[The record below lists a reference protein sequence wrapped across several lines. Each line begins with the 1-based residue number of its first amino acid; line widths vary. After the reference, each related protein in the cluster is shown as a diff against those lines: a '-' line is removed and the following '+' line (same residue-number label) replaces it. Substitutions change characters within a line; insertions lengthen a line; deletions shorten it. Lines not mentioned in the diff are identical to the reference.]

1 MLVILSKYK
10 PTQYTP
16 KRNVLTRVGEM
27 KVLLSGV
34 DHVTLLDNQHVD
46 FLYREGGIG
55 EDSERGLLHAMINHV
70 RVSLS

>member
-1 MLVILSKYK
+1 M
-10 PTQYTP
+10 
-16 KRNVLTRVGEM
+16 TRVGEM